1 MSTPRYDWWPYVKGM
16 IRRYPELCRREADLH
31 TTAVTP
37 NYGGAPG
44 GHGGRSDPVANAA
57 LRSLPEVN
65 RREMDAVQ
73 AAIRYIQDAPDGE
86 KRLEVIRLYYW
97 KRSHTLYGAAIK
109 VGVSERTAQKWN
121 GDFIR
126 LVAKNFGLLD
136 DCAFQSLK
144 SVVH

>member
-65 RREMDAVQ
+65 RRELDAEAVLLE
-73 AAIRYIQDAPDGE
+73 ALSHLVRGGE
-86 KRLEVIRLYYW
+86 CDPRFRKDCPAVEP
-97 KRSHTLYGAAIK
+97 
-109 VGVSERTAQKWN
+109 RTDPSGGKKLWAS
-121 GDFIR
+121 GR
-126 LVAKNFGLLD
+126 MTV
-136 DCAFQSLK
+136 
-144 SVVH
+144 

>member
-16 IRRYPELCRREADLH
+16 IRRYPELCRQETDLH

-65 RREMDAVQ
+65 RRELEAVR
-73 AAIRYIQDAPDGE
+73 AAIRYIEGLHSGKE
-86 KRLEVIRLYYW
+86 RMELVKLYYW
-97 KRSHTLYGAAIK
+97 QRSHTLFGAANAIH
-109 VGVSERTAQKWN
+109 VSEKTALRWN
-121 GDFIR
+121 RQLI
-126 LVAKNFGLLD
+126 LQVAKNFGLLD
-136 DCAFQSLK
+136 E
-144 SVVH
+144 

>member
-57 LRSLPEVN
+57 LRSLPEIN
-65 RREMDAVQ
+65 RREMDAVR
-73 AAIRYIQDAPDGE
+73 AAICTAESLPSGRE
-86 KRLEVIRLYYW
+86 RMELVKLYYW
-97 KRSHTLYGAAIK
+97 QRSHTIFGAANAIH
-109 VGVSERTAQKWN
+109 VSEKTALRWN
-121 GDFIR
+121 RELI
-126 LVAKNFGLLD
+126 LQVAKNFGLLD
-136 DCAFQSLK
+136 E
-144 SVVH
+144 

>member
-44 GHGGRSDPVANAA
+44 GHGGYSDPVANAA

-65 RREMDAVQ
+65 RRELDAVR
-73 AAIRYIQDAPDGE
+73 AAIRTTEALPNG
-86 KRLEVIRLYYW
+86 KRRMELVMLVMWR
-97 KRSHTLYGAAIK
+97 RSHTVFGAALK
-109 VGVSERTAQKWN
+109 LGVSERTAKQWH

-126 LVAKNFGLLD
+126 EVAKNFGLM
-136 DCAFQSLK
+136 
-144 SVVH
+144 

>member
-16 IRRYPELCRREADLH
+16 IRRYPELCRQEADLH

-57 LRSLPEVN
+57 LRTLPEIN
-65 RREMDAVQ
+65 RRELDAVR
-73 AAIRYIQDAPDGE
+73 AAIRATE
-86 KRLEVIRLYYW
+86 KLPNGTKLLELIKLGLW
-97 KRSHTLYGAAIK
+97 KRSHTIFGASLRLGI
-109 VGVSERTAQKWN
+109 SERTAKQWH

-126 LVAKNFGLLD
+126 ETAKKFGLI
-136 DCAFQSLK
+136 
-144 SVVH
+144 